1 MKKLSNGC
9 TVEEDWENGFTIF
22 VDKVKSKFKIGVN
35 KQFVDVADSRD
46 CKACL
51 IVFEKY
57 SSWATGSAL
66 AMCNSVPR
74 QSMLKAVGVTSP
86 PQKQELENTFANLAQ
101 IYAVVSD
108 IILPK
113 AFKIGDIDMTPLDM
127 QFMMKAVAVM
137 CSFMRIVLYCE
148 KKWAELLAMD
158 QETGDEETCE
168 EVAAWESIRES
179 LNDLRSKLHA
189 ASIEGGRLAISIGL
203 VTAENE
209 QAKLARMVDSVKD
222 VVQVSVSLFF
232 FQFQIPIPRTLL

>member
-9 TVEEDWENGFTIF
+9 TVEEDWENGFTMF
-22 VDKVKSKFKIGVN
+22 VDKVKSKFKIGVH
-35 KQFVDVADSRD
+35 KQFADVAESRD

-74 QSMLKAVGVTSP
+74 QSMLKAVGLTSP
-86 PQKQELENTFANLAQ
+86 QTQELENTFVRLAQ
-101 IYAVVSD
+101 IYTVVSD
-108 IILPK
+108 ITLPK

-127 QFMMKAVAVM
+127 QFMMKAVAAV

-148 KKWAELLAMD
+148 KKWADLLVM
-158 QETGDEETCE
+158 EEGDEETCE

-189 ASIEGGRLAISIGL
+189 ASIEGSRLAISIGL
-203 VTAENE
+203 ATAENE
-209 QAKLARMVDSVKD
+209 QAKFA
-222 VVQVSVSLFF
+222 
-232 FQFQIPIPRTLL
+232 

>member
-9 TVEEDWENGFTIF
+9 TVEEDWENGFTNF
-22 VDKVKSKFKIGVN
+22 VDKVKAKFKIGVN
-35 KQFVDVADSRD
+35 KQFGEVAESRD

-74 QSMLKAVGVTSP
+74 QSMLKAVGLTSP
-86 PQKQELENTFANLAQ
+86 QTQELENTFARLAQ
-101 IYAVVSD
+101 IYTVVSD
-108 IILPK
+108 ITLPK
-113 AFKIGDIDMTPLDM
+113 AFKNGDTDMSPLDM

-158 QETGDEETCE
+158 QEAGDEETCE
-168 EVAAWESIRES
+168 EVAAWDSIRES
-179 LNDLRSKLHA
+179 LDDLRSKLHA
-189 ASIEGGRLAISIGL
+189 ASIEGSRLAISIGL
-203 VTAENE
+203 ATARNE
-209 QAKLARMVDSVKD
+209 QVKLAQMTDSVKEA
-222 VVQVSVSLFF
+222 VQVSVSLFF

>member
-1 MKKLSNGC
+1 M
-9 TVEEDWENGFTIF
+9 EEDWENGFTMF
-22 VDKVKSKFKIGVN
+22 VNKVKSKFKIGVH
-35 KQFVDVADSRD
+35 KQFADVAESRD

-66 AMCNSVPR
+66 AMCNNVPR
-74 QSMLKAVGVTSP
+74 QIMLKAVGLTSP
-86 PQKQELENTFANLAQ
+86 QTQELENTFARLAQ
-101 IYAVVSD
+101 IYTVVSD
-108 IILPK
+108 ITLPK
-113 AFKIGDIDMTPLDM
+113 AFKNGDTDMSPLDM
-127 QFMMKAVAVM
+127 QFMMKAVAAM

-148 KKWAELLAMD
+148 KKWADLLAM
-158 QETGDEETCE
+158 EEGDAESCE

-189 ASIEGGRLAISIGL
+189 ASIEGSRLAISIGL

-222 VVQVSVSLFF
+222 AVQVSVSLFF

>member
-1 MKKLSNGC
+1 M
-9 TVEEDWENGFTIF
+9 EEDWENGFTIF

-74 QSMLKAVGVTSP
+74 QSMLKAVGLTSP
-86 PQKQELENTFANLAQ
+86 QTQELENTFARLAQ
-101 IYAVVSD
+101 IYTVVSD
-108 IILPK
+108 ITLPK
-113 AFKIGDIDMTPLDM
+113 AFKNGDTDMAPLDM
-127 QFMMKAVAVM
+127 QFMMKAVAAM

-168 EVAAWESIRES
+168 EVAAWDSIRES

-189 ASIEGGRLAISIGL
+189 ASIEGSRLAISIGL

-222 VVQVSVSLFF
+222 AVQVSVSLFF
-232 FQFQIPIPRTLL
+232 FQFQIRIPRTLL

>member
-35 KQFVDVADSRD
+35 KQFADVADSRD

-74 QSMLKAVGVTSP
+74 QSMLKAVGLTSP
-86 PQKQELENTFANLAQ
+86 QTQELENTFARLAQ
-101 IYAVVSD
+101 IYTVVSD
-108 IILPK
+108 ITLPK

-127 QFMMKAVAVM
+127 QFMMKVVAAV
-137 CSFMRIVLYCE
+137 CSFMRIALYCE
-148 KKWAELLAMD
+148 KKWADLLVM
-158 QETGDEETCE
+158 EEGDEETCE

-189 ASIEGGRLAISIGL
+189 ASIEGSRLAISIGL
-203 VTAENE
+203 ATAENE
-209 QAKLARMVDSVKD
+209 QAKLAQMTDSVKEA
-222 VVQVSVSLFF
+222 VQVSVSLFF

>member
-35 KQFVDVADSRD
+35 KQFADVADSRD

-74 QSMLKAVGVTSP
+74 QSMLKAVGLTSP
-86 PQKQELENTFANLAQ
+86 QTQELENTFVRLAQ
-101 IYAVVSD
+101 IYTVVSD
-108 IILPK
+108 ITLPK

-127 QFMMKAVAVM
+127 QFMMKAVAAV

-148 KKWAELLAMD
+148 KKWADLLVM
-158 QETGDEETCE
+158 EEGDEETCE

-189 ASIEGGRLAISIGL
+189 ASIEGSRLAISIGL
-203 VTAENE
+203 ATAENE
-209 QAKLARMVDSVKD
+209 QAKFAEIVDSVKD
-222 VVQVSVSLFF
+222 TVQVRVSLFF
-232 FQFQIPIPRTLL
+232 FQFPIPIPRELL

>member
-57 SSWATGSAL
+57 SAWATGSAL

-74 QSMLKAVGVTSP
+74 QSMLKAVGLTK
-86 PQKQELENTFANLAQ
+86 PQTQELENTFARLAQ
-101 IYAVVSD
+101 IYTVVSD
-108 IILPK
+108 ITLPK
-113 AFKIGDIDMTPLDM
+113 AFKNGDTDMSPLDM

-168 EVAAWESIRES
+168 EVAAWDSIRES
-179 LNDLRSKLHA
+179 LDDLRSKLHA
-189 ASIEGGRLAISIGL
+189 ASIEGSRLAISIGL
-203 VTAENE
+203 ATAENE
-209 QAKLARMVDSVKD
+209 QAKLAQMTDSVKEA
-222 VVQVSVSLFF
+222 VQVSVSLFF